1 MEDIKRQYQEGRV
14 NITPMLENLVDKFKN
29 DKSSLDVQ
37 QLQLVTEY
45 LITDREIDENYIE
58 ELESALDNSVSKD
71 EIKAKIND
79 INNWLDS
86 GRYMHYSMDPYE
98 LEAQK
103 RILQELLNKGE

>member
-1 MEDIKRQYQEGRV
+1 MDLKEAKEITKLAIYNAEEHFRLYDEAFVDGEDIEAIKAV
-14 NITPMLENLVDKFKN
+14 L
-29 DKSSLDVQ
+29 
-37 QLQLVTEY
+37 
-45 LITDREIDENYIE
+45 
-58 ELESALDNSVSKD
+58 SALDNSVSKD